1 MAKLAAKS
9 CPYRPL
15 SEYVYRVVTS
25 KRRKQ
30 NKTKIGKNR
39 KRKKLYQVK
48 DQLYLN
54 SINTRNG
61 LQTSA
66 VRVCSVRHHCTS
78 STFEKHLDAPKV

>member
-25 KRRKQ
+25 EKKQNKTKQKQKQ

-39 KRKKLYQVK
+39 KKNV
-48 DQLYLN
+48 
-54 SINTRNG
+54 
-61 LQTSA
+61 
-66 VRVCSVRHHCTS
+66 S
-78 STFEKHLDAPKV
+78 SQRPALPATT

>member
-25 KRRKQ
+25 EKKQNKTKQKQKQ

-39 KRKKLYQVK
+39 KKMYLVK
-48 DQLYLN
+48 DQLYLPQLKL
-54 SINTRNG
+54 I
-61 LQTSA
+61 
-66 VRVCSVRHHCTS
+66 
-78 STFEKHLDAPKV
+78 P